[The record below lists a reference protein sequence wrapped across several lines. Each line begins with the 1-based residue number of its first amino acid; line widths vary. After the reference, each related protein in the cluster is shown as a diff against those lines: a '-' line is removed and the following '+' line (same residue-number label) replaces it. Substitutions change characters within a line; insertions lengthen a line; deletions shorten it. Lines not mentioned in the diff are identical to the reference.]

1 LTTGLRA
8 RCDAWSE
15 GLVLVDCD
23 RSEEANDCGGGG
35 GDGDRAGEAAP
46 STCLAIAELHHARCW
61 VMTGDVG
68 VDAVPHVGSW
78 SVWAME
84 LLGGVA
90 VCLDVGAGFG
100 MLVEVLIDSRPLR
113 IVNGTDR
120 VRGEETVRLV
130 LF

>member
-1 LTTGLRA
+1 
-8 RCDAWSE
+8 
-15 GLVLVDCD
+15 
-23 RSEEANDCGGGG
+23 
-35 GDGDRAGEAAP
+35 
-46 STCLAIAELHHARCW
+46 
-61 VMTGDVG
+61 
-68 VDAVPHVGSW
+68 
-78 SVWAME
+78 
-84 LLGGVA
+84 LGGVA